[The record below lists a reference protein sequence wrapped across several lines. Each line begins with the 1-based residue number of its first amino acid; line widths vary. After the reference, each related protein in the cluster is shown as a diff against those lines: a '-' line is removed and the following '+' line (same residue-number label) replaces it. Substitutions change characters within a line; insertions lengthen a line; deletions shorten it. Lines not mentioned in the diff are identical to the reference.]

1 MGEFCESEVEKGVFF
16 SFPFR
21 EITIGGKSGGCK
33 GGGRMPRATACLILL
48 CDKNLALMYLP
59 GRRGE
64 NLVFMFLI
72 AEAFFFF
79 LVPAIYKTSVHNLR
93 ASEGPYFK
101 DVLFI
106 KFFEQN

>member
-21 EITIGGKSGGCK
+21 EITIGGKSCK

-48 CDKNLALMYLP
+48 CDKNLALVYLP

-64 NLVFMFLI
+64 ILVFMFLI
-72 AEAFFFF
+72 AEAFFSFRSLLF
-79 LVPAIYKTSVHNLR
+79 TKLVCRIQ
-93 ASEGPYFK
+93 GPQRGLISKMYFIQ
-101 DVLFI
+101 V
-106 KFFEQN
+106 